1 MTIPLKYILPVLI
14 VCICHLTLSGQQNK
28 SDSLKDNNADSSI
41 INHLNDLGWEVMFSN
56 PDTSFI
62 LYNQALYLAEKIQWN
77 KGIAGSLRNLGVYY
91 YLISDGPRALDY
103 YTRALKIEEELG
115 NKNGIARTLNNIGLV
130 YNDQGEY
137 PKALD
142 YYLRTL
148 KIDEE
153 LGDKSGMAA
162 TMGNIG
168 NIYEKQS
175 DYPRALEYYFKS
187 LDI

>member
-14 VCICHLTLSGQQNK
+14 FCICHLTLSGQQNK

-142 YYLRTL
+142 L
-148 KIDEE
+148 K
-153 LGDKSGMAA
+153 
-162 TMGNIG
+162 N
-168 NIYEKQS
+168 
-175 DYPRALEYYFKS
+175 R
-187 LDI
+187 